1 MIKLFEEFRW
11 MRRRNSKHK
20 DVDPYNE
27 EYWENDDDI
36 YCDYDLKTYGLE
48 EEANK
53 STELIVKNKR
63 VLFRDLRERMN
74 SNNYDKPY
82 FTGLIDNI
90 ALFEVISLED

>member
-1 MIKLFEEFRW
+1 MAKVRRLVYLPDPTVKFYKSIKEE
-11 MRRRNSKHK
+11 
-20 DVDPYNE
+20 D
-27 EYWENDDDI
+27 WEDDDDDI

>member
-1 MIKLFEEFRW
+1 MAKVRRLVYLPDPTVKFYKSIKEEDW
-11 MRRRNSKHK
+11 
-20 DVDPYNE
+20 
-27 EYWENDDDI
+27 DDDI

-53 STELIVKNKR
+53 STELTVKNKR

-90 ALFEVISLED
+90 VLFEVISLED